1 MQSVFMYGLDE
12 TIDEFFSAD
21 LPQTESRGSNAYAID
36 NHQVIGR
43 FNYDHD

>member
-21 LPQTESRGSNAYAID
+21 LPQAESRG
-36 NHQVIGR
+36 QTLMQ
-43 FNYDHD
+43 